1 MKLEPRLPQLPSL
14 GELLEHPRVKVLV
27 ERVNRSTLAQ
37 RAGGFLEEMR
47 ASLAERAGRVE
58 MPTLTHLAER
68 LARRLLG
75 EPAAG
80 GPVINATGLVLG
92 DESLAAPLAEPALH
106 AMVQLAGEYHRRD
119 ASRRQAA
126 ERSLSELTGGEA
138 AFLASTFEGAVTLAA
153 AATAGGQEL
162 VVVSDAGSAGPI
174 DWRWIASR
182 AGAVLQQAPQL
193 PPPSSSAWGGLPRR
207 AAAIWRSPETDIAES
222 GVDLATLAAQAK
234 AIEASLV
241 DVTPIAG
248 TINPQD
254 HGYQSVATIGE
265 RLAAGADLVIADGAG
280 LLGGPSAGVV
290 IGRRDLVERIATHP
304 LAALQEVDPLV
315 IAALEAVLRLYR
327 EATAAP
333 PIFQLPVW
341 QLLSAPLGNL
351 EQRAVRIA
359 ALMGESS
366 AIASAQARA
375 VESPWRRWGARQW
388 TAKSWVVELK
398 PADGDPAALAIQLAR
413 GPYSIAVSQAEGAVL
428 LNLRTVFPRW
438 DQQLVAAVDAVGRSG
453 QSPSK

>member
-58 MPTLTHLAER
+58 MPSLTHLAER

-106 AMVQLAGEYHRRD
+106 AMIQLAGEYHRRD

-126 ERSLSELTGGEA
+126 ERGLSELVGGEA
-138 AFLASTFEGAVTLAA
+138 AFLTSTFEGAVTIAA
-153 AATAGGQEL
+153 AATAGGREL
-162 VVVSDAGSAGPI
+162 VVVGDAGAAGPI
-174 DWRWIASR
+174 DWRWIAARS
-182 AGAVLQQAPQL
+182 GAVLQQSSPT
-193 PPPSSSAWGGLPRR
+193 PSPSFEGLGRG
-207 AAAIWRSPETDIAES
+207 AAAVVRSPEADDAES
-222 GVDLATLAAQAK
+222 GDELALLAAQAK
-234 AIEASLV
+234 AIGACLIDIAPV
-241 DVTPIAG
+241 AG

-265 RLAAGADLVIADGAG
+265 RLAAGAHLVVTDGAG
-280 LLGGPSAGVV
+280 LLGGPACGVV
-290 IGRRDLVERIATHP
+290 IGGREIVDNIAKHP
-304 LAALQEVDPLV
+304 LAALQTVDPLT
-315 IAALEAVLRLYR
+315 IATLEAVLRIYR
-327 EATAAP
+327 ESDAAP
-333 PIFQLPVW
+333 PVFQLPAW
-341 QLLSAPLGNL
+341 QLLSTPLGNL
-351 EQRAVRIA
+351 EQRAARVS

-366 AIASAQARA
+366 EIASAQAQA

-398 PADGDPAALAIQLAR
+398 PAGGDAAALAELLAR
-413 GPYSIAVSQAEGAVL
+413 GPYSIVSRQSDGAVL
-428 LNLRTVFPRW
+428 LDLRTVFPRW
-438 DQQLVAAVDAVGRSG
+438 DQQLLAAVDAAGRGG